1 MERNTALRRFQVIV
15 LSGFAAVSLML
26 AALGLYVSL
35 RYMVVE
41 RIPKLGLRL
50 ALGARR
56 TDLLGLVMRRGMAL
70 SAMGLAVGLIASA
83 ALTRF
88 VQSVLYATHSLPYKK
103 RCSEPPL
110 CRRRREGH
118 KGNHASK

>member
-35 RYMVVE
+35 SHMVVE

-56 TDLLGLVMRRGMAL
+56 TDLLGVAPT
-70 SAMGLAVGLIASA
+70 SWD
-83 ALTRF
+83 
-88 VQSVLYATHSLPYKK
+88 
-103 RCSEPPL
+103 
-110 CRRRREGH
+110 
-118 KGNHASK
+118 